1 MGSFSPPY
9 SHYDTSSDPN
19 TRSISRSS
27 FSTGSTSGGLLGSGS
42 GDRSNPGYT
51 YDISNIDI
59 DISNIDFD
67 MSTKTEISHHS
78 SHTQSTQT
86 TMTDTEVDHSYA
98 SNTRQYDSMVREK
111 NAHQEYNHCDEKDT
125 KIDPSNRLIKILKKI
140 QFNLGTK
147 KENTKKGG
155 KTGDLPYPG
164 PGGTGDPVPWN
175 FSPLC
180 DSQSQG
186 EGGDPPQNTV
196 YLEGKEYKL

>member
-1 MGSFSPPY
+1 MY
-9 SHYDTSSDPN
+9 
-19 TRSISRSS
+19 I
-27 FSTGSTSGGLLGSGS
+27 
-42 GDRSNPGYT
+42 YT
-51 YDISNIDI
+51 YIYIYI
-59 DISNIDFD
+59 Y
-67 MSTKTEISHHS
+67 
-78 SHTQSTQT
+78 TQK
-86 TMTDTEVDHSYA
+86 
-98 SNTRQYDSMVREK
+98 YDSMDREK

-180 DSQSQG
+180 DSQSQVFLKKLAKYLFSMILHIFVKTIYMYMYIFMSN
-186 EGGDPPQNTV
+186 DIACICKNYIYV
-196 YLEGKEYKL
+196 YINVYTLHVYIYIYICICKCICIHTYTYIFMYI